1 MANIQKMTNAKKLRI
16 ALEEEKCL
24 VVPGG
29 FDAFTMA
36 LAETAGFK
44 AGYLGGYSL
53 SASITRTPDWGLITM
68 TEMLNAAINAINTVN
83 IPLVCDIDQGF
94 GALSN
99 FVRTIHAYEQAGVA
113 AVHFEDQPFPK
124 KCSLMQG
131 RTVIPIEDNVKKIRA
146 AIETRE
152 DSDFV
157 LLART
162 DAQQTEGRD
171 GILRRIDAYLEAGV
185 DYCIYVEYENEEDLT
200 VVGREFPGKVFAFTG
215 DAPEIPACYF
225 PFKAYGEMGYKAII
239 YCAPAF
245 CAAHKAIRDL
255 FKTMK
260 EEGQLTLNY
269 HLDHCCNLNENNTV
283 NRIEKWQALRDK
295 YDML

>member
-1 MANIQKMTNAKKLRI
+1 MNNTKNTTNAKKLRI

-53 SASITRTPDWGLITM
+53 AASITRTPDWGLITM
-68 TEMLNAAINAINTVN
+68 TEMINAAINAIHAVN

-99 FVRTIHAYEQAGVA
+99 FVRTIHAFEMAGVA

-124 KCSLMQG
+124 KCALMQG
-131 RTVIPIEDNVKKIRA
+131 RTVIPIEDNVKKIKA
-146 AIETRE
+146 AIETRQ
-152 DSDFV
+152 DPDFI
-157 LLART
+157 LIARS
-162 DAQQTEGRD
+162 DAQQTEGIE
-171 GILRRIDAYLEAGV
+171 GILRRMDAYLKAGV
-185 DYCIYVEYENEEDLT
+185 DYCIYTEYENEEDLAA
-200 VVGREFPGKVFAFTG
+200 VGREFPKKVIAFAG
-215 DAPEIPACYF
+215 DAPGVPAWYL
-225 PFKAYGEMGYKAII
+225 PFNTYGELGYKAII

-255 FKTMK
+255 FKIMK
-260 EEGQLTLNY
+260 HEGQLTLQY
-269 HLDHCCNLNENNTV
+269 HLEHCCNVNENNTIS
-283 NRIEKWQALRDK
+283 RIDKWQALRDK